1 MLRAANLVAEDATR
15 QSSPRAL
22 AKTCG
27 LIGTPDSGSSSAPY
41 ADEGEGY
48 VLIRKAFSDA
58 FHDLIQQV
66 KLAVHMTVGHLLPS
80 QDPVAS

>member
-1 MLRAANLVAEDATR
+1 MAEDATR

-27 LIGTPDSGSSSAPY
+27 LWHPDSGSTSAPY
-41 ADEGEGY
+41 TDEGEGY

-66 KLAVHMTVGHLLPS
+66 KLAGHMTVGHSLPL